1 MLPWVMHDRSRTPKP
16 KRPRDFNVRAFESV
30 AILTGTAEPPSEE
43 PLDPVQIAA
52 RELGRRG
59 GLKGGKARA
68 AKMTPEERTESAKK
82 AAAARWSK
90 PA

>member
-1 MLPWVMHDRSRTPKP
+1 MPNRSRTTKA
-16 KRPRDFNVRAFESV
+16 KRPRDFNTRAFESV
-30 AILTGTAEPPSEE
+30 AILTGIAEPPPEAE
-43 PLDPVQIAA
+43 PLDPVQVAA

-82 AAAARWSK
+82 AAAARWK
-90 PA
+90 KAPE